1 MVCDVYE
8 MEQRAVNLVKI
19 SPELDITGCCSAV
32 ISQKLSHLCLVQ
44 SDKYALVYSI
54 SNETENEPNLT
65 LVWKSSSKVDR

>member
-1 MVCDVYE
+1 

-19 SPELDITGCCSAV
+19 SPELDITGCCGAV

-44 SDKYALVYSI
+44 SDKHALVYSV

-65 LVWKSSSKVDR
+65 LVWTSPSKVDR